1 MDIMSG
7 RVHAQ
12 LLTEGFSLPDEL
24 LELECAY
31 IEAALHLSGGVVS
44 RAALSLGVG
53 RPALYAKTKRLEKWK
68 TKRGGKKFL
77 FFRENS

>member
-1 MDIMSG
+1 MDIVSSG

-31 IEAALHLSGGVVS
+31 IEPVVWS
-44 RAALSLGVG
+44 RVLRGPSELGA
-53 RPALYAKTKRLEKWK
+53 RRCTR
-68 TKRGGKKFL
+68 R
-77 FFRENS
+77 